1 MDLDNVPE
9 PKNDG
14 EYLEMCNHLKQ
25 TYDNISEKCFKLE
38 MNEIE
43 HKKIMMTC
51 YGLIRSIDNMSE
63 HIELPH
69 ELLNLIETL
78 RGFMSGVV
86 EYHILGIKDS
96 I

>member
-1 MDLDNVPE
+1 MDLDNMPE

-43 HKKIMMTC
+43 HKKIMMTA

-63 HIELPH
+63 HCDIPH
-69 ELLNLIETL
+69 ELLALLL
-78 RGFMSGVV
+78 RRVAP
-86 EYHILGIKDS
+86 
-96 I
+96 